1 MSKNKVEI
9 NQKDLKALQKRFD
22 SLEKFDKYLDKELS
36 VTVKESEN
44 SAAMA
49 FTANWGNP
57 TGQGRASINSGK
69 NKRLSHYVRAEK
81 SYMPF
86 LEWGTRRLFNPSNLR
101 FLDDLGIP
109 RSYAKQFMA
118 TPLKKE
124 TNIPARPY
132 FFPALKKAIKN
143 LNKRIEKRLKQI
155 TK

>member
-9 NQKDLKALQKRFD
+9 NKKDLKALQKRFD

-49 FTANWGNP
+49 FNANWGQR
-57 TGQGRASINSGK
+57 TGSGFSSITSGR
-69 NKRLSHYVRAEK
+69 NKKLSHYVEAEK
-81 SYMPF
+81 KYMPF
-86 LEWGTRRLFNPSNLR
+86 LEWGTRRKFSPSNLTP
-101 FLDDLGIP
+101 LDDLGIP

-118 TPLKKE
+118 QPLKKE
-124 TNIPARPY
+124 TNIPGKPY

-143 LNKRIEKRLKQI
+143 LNKRIEKRLNQI

>member
-9 NQKDLKALQKRFD
+9 NKKDLKALQKRFD

-49 FTANWGNP
+49 FNANWGQR
-57 TGQGRASINSGK
+57 TGSGFSSITSGR
-69 NKRLSHYVRAEK
+69 NKKLSHYVEAEK
-81 SYMPF
+81 KYMPF

-109 RSYAKQFMA
+109 RSYAKSFMA
-118 TPLKKE
+118 SPLKKE

-132 FFPALKKAIKN
+132 FFPARKRAIKN